1 MSQSNWI
8 AAYLLIGFIVYV
20 TVRGQLPAYA
30 EILGL

>member
-20 TVRGQLPAYA
+20 TVRGQLPAYV